1 MFLKMILM
9 QEYSPKEI
17 NIDMNTKTATITVQS
32 NKLLED
38 IMNKY
43 TEMMNYRNP
52 EYILWKSQP
61 YMVPENNPLNPQRY
75 INLKKC

>member
-1 MFLKMILM
+1 M

-17 NIDMNTKTATITVQS
+17 KIDINTKTATITIQS

-43 TEMMNYRNP
+43 TDMMTYRNP
-52 EYILWKSQP
+52 EYILWKSLP
-61 YMVPENNPLNPQRY
+61 NIMPENNVFQQ
-75 INLKKC
+75 K